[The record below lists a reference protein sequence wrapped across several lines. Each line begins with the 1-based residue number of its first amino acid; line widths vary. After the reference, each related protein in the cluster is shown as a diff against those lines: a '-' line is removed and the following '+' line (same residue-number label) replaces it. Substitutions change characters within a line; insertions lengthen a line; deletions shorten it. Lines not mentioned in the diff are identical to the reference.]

1 MEHTFSVLAA
11 IIERNAAFLVALNQ
25 LVAQFMPPPQFD
37 SSPPEQAWQ
46 QDPWQQ
52 RKSRRRNAG
61 SQETE
66 QSTSHGT
73 ESTAASR
80 SMEVPLPQEWPLPGA
95 TPKKRRRSP
104 LTARDAEGST
114 PILTPPQ
121 TVVLRSIG
129 KKEVSAF
136 TGQEIREAVKQ
147 AGIDNMEGYTVHR
160 NEKAN
165 AIAITTRDPL
175 MVEKLLQV
183 REIQKGEETLPL
195 QPYKA
200 LAGNHCR
207 GVIYLPGQGNTVTPE
222 SLREDIDCRDHK
234 VAAARPIGAKG
245 NTILVTFEGRVLPK
259 KVRYMCEVLDV
270 REYRPRPLVCF
281 RCHGIG
287 HKMDVCPRGSAC
299 CGTCGSEHDDVQ
311 EVVSTQVKLGDTVID
326 VHNTYIMPS
335 VGANNADWI
344 NRLVE
349 PKRHTILAG
358 DFNARRTAWGYP
370 DKNARGKN
378 IKKACENSNLQL
390 CNNPDTPT
398 RLAQNT
404 NHNDTSPDLAWTS
417 PKLRIK
423 WQVLQDA
430 MGSDHLPIRTD
441 LLISTLCVQAS
452 EILGAEPEEPVA
464 RSSRVLCVSQGK
476 SLVGGNSDPAGLS

>member
-11 IIERNAAFLVALNQ
+11 IIKRNPAFLEALNQ
-25 LVAQFMPPPQFD
+25 LVAQFMPPPQVD

-52 RKSRRRNAG
+52 RKSRRRSAG
-61 SQETE
+61 SRETE

-73 ESTAASR
+73 QSPAASR
-80 SMEVPLPQEWPLPGA
+80 SVEEPHHQEWPLPGA
-95 TPKKRRRSP
+95 TPRKRRRSP
-104 LTARDAEGST
+104 LAARDAEEST
-114 PILTPPQ
+114 PISTTPQ

-147 AGIDNMEGYTVHR
+147 AGIDNMEGYTVHQ

-183 REIQKGEETLPL
+183 REIRKGEETLPL

-200 LAGNHCR
+200 LAGNQCR
-207 GVIYLPGQGNTVTPE
+207 GVIYLPGEGNTVTPE
-222 SLREDIDCRDHK
+222 SLPEDIDCRSHK

-270 REYRPRPLVCF
+270 HEYRPRPLVCF

-287 HKMDVCPRGSAC
+287 HKMDVCPRGSAR
-299 CGTCGSEHDDVQ
+299 CGTCGSEHDGMEGCAQAPKCVNCGGAHLATSNERPKRAIPPRRNDNRKTSGPEQ
-311 EVVSTQVKLGDTVID
+311 GPGGSFFSSTKCPSAAHRSVGQTLS
-326 VHNTYIMPS
+326 PS
-335 VGANNADWI
+335 VGYYMDHFSEAVDEPLLENIKQAVDPENSPLYDDGLPAQED
-344 NRLVE
+344 LAVVQPHPALFEQVE
-349 PKRHTILAG
+349 DEEGAVGRRALMPVKVRAVESSSAG
-358 DFNARRTAWGYP
+358 DQLAKQRQLAS
-370 DKNARGKN
+370 
-378 IKKACENSNLQL
+378 KKCATTCANSFK
-390 CNNPDTPT
+390 
-398 RLAQNT
+398 A
-404 NHNDTSPDLAWTS
+404 
-417 PKLRIK
+417 
-423 WQVLQDA
+423 
-430 MGSDHLPIRTD
+430 
-441 LLISTLCVQAS
+441 
-452 EILGAEPEEPVA
+452 
-464 RSSRVLCVSQGK
+464 
-476 SLVGGNSDPAGLS
+476 

>member
-11 IIERNAAFLVALNQ
+11 IIERNPAFLEALNQ
-25 LVAQFMPPPQFD
+25 LVAQFMPPPQVD
-37 SSPPEQAWQ
+37 SSPPQQAWQ

-61 SQETE
+61 SRETE

-73 ESTAASR
+73 ESPAASR
-80 SMEVPLPQEWPLPGA
+80 SVEEPHHQEWPLPGA
-95 TPKKRRRSP
+95 TPRKRRRSP
-104 LTARDAEGST
+104 LAARDAEGST
-114 PILTPPQ
+114 PISTPPQ

-160 NEKAN
+160 NENAN

-183 REIQKGEETLPL
+183 REIRKGEETLPL

-200 LAGNHCR
+200 LAGNQCR

-222 SLREDIDCRDHK
+222 SLREDIDCRSHK

-245 NTILVTFEGRVLPK
+245 NTILVIFEGRVLPK

-270 REYRPRPLVCF
+270 CEYRPRPLVCF

-287 HKMDVCPRGSAC
+287 HKMDVCPRGSAR
-299 CGTCGSEHDDVQ
+299 CGTCGSEHDGMEGCEQAPKCVNC
-311 EVVSTQVKLGDTVID
+311 G
-326 VHNTYIMPS
+326 
-335 VGANNADWI
+335 GAHLATSN
-344 NRLVE
+344 E
-349 PKRHTILAG
+349 CPKRAIPPRRNDNRKTSGPEQGHVLLQFQDG
-358 DFNARRTAWGYP
+358 GEDFG
-370 DKNARGKN
+370 
-378 IKKACENSNLQL
+378 S
-390 CNNPDTPT
+390 
-398 RLAQNT
+398 
-404 NHNDTSPDLAWTS
+404 
-417 PKLRIK
+417 
-423 WQVLQDA
+423 VLFRF
-430 MGSDHLPIRTD
+430 G
-441 LLISTLCVQAS
+441 
-452 EILGAEPEEPVA
+452 
-464 RSSRVLCVSQGK
+464 
-476 SLVGGNSDPAGLS
+476 

>member
-1 MEHTFSVLAA
+1 
-11 IIERNAAFLVALNQ
+11 
-25 LVAQFMPPPQFD
+25 MPPPQVD

-61 SQETE
+61 SRETE

-73 ESTAASR
+73 ESPAASR
-80 SMEVPLPQEWPLPGA
+80 SMEEPLPQEWPLPGA

-104 LTARDAEGST
+104 LAARDAEGST

-183 REIQKGEETLPL
+183 REIRKGEETLPL

-200 LAGNHCR
+200 LAGNQCR

-287 HKMDVCPRGSAC
+287 HKMDVCPRGSAR
-299 CGTCGSEHDDVQ
+299 CGTCGSEHDGMEGCAQAPKCVNCGGAHLATSNECPKRAIPPRRNDKRKTSGPEAHGKPLPPLPALMLASPPALQNGGTSYAAMTAGVLQ
-311 EVVSTQVKLGDTVID
+311 PVVSPAHQSQQPDMIIQTFQAQQAGFVRMEKQICALTAAIHRLINT
-326 VHNTYIMPS
+326 HNC
-335 VGANNADWI
+335 
-344 NRLVE
+344 
-349 PKRHTILAG
+349 KH
-358 DFNARRTAWGYP
+358 
-370 DKNARGKN
+370 
-378 IKKACENSNLQL
+378 
-390 CNNPDTPT
+390 
-398 RLAQNT
+398 
-404 NHNDTSPDLAWTS
+404 
-417 PKLRIK
+417 
-423 WQVLQDA
+423 
-430 MGSDHLPIRTD
+430 
-441 LLISTLCVQAS
+441 
-452 EILGAEPEEPVA
+452 
-464 RSSRVLCVSQGK
+464 
-476 SLVGGNSDPAGLS
+476 